1 MESFLPRKFDQI
13 LVIDV
18 EATCWQGEPLE
29 GTHHRAGDDAW
40 NIAAILAAVLRRART
55 PA

>member
-1 MESFLPRKFDQI
+1 LPRKRDHI
-13 LVIDV
+13 LVVDI

-29 GTHHRAGDDAW
+29 GTHHRAGDDAC

>member
-1 MESFLPRKFDQI
+1 MESFLPRKLDQI

-29 GTHHRAGDDAW
+29 GTHHPAGDDAW
-40 NIAAILAAVLRRART
+40 KIAAILAAVLRRART